1 MLLLQ
6 VIEGPDHGR
15 VFPLPDGEPQL
26 IGRSTEAYP
35 LTDLSISR
43 RHAELTPD
51 GSSWLLR
58 DLDSANGTYLNG
70 DRIRSRVVL
79 SSGDRIR
86 CGSTVFRLI
95 EGTHDVGGPSGT
107 IDQDRLVSVGRT
119 VASIS
124 HAIKNILQGL
134 RGGASA
140 VELGIQRGDL
150 EMAREGW
157 PILSRNLDRI
167 YDLTFNMLAY
177 SRTRS
182 LEPDTHDLAQI
193 VQDVVVLVEPVAHRK
208 KVRLA
213 SECPSG
219 MDPITCDANALH
231 QALLNLMLNAV
242 EAVESKSGRVGI
254 RTRSDARGIW
264 IEVTD
269 NGPGIDP
276 GRREEVFRP
285 FASTKGQRG
294 TGLGLPVTRRIIE
307 DHGGEISLHDGE
319 DGGCRFRIRL
329 PGHGI
334 DDPGRTRVPSTDD
347 PPPPL
352 PMEHPPDLSD
362 EFD

>member
-1 MLLLQ
+1 MRMLQ
-6 VIEGPDHGR
+6 VIEGPDQGR
-15 VFPLPDGEPQL
+15 AFPLPDGEPQL

-35 LTDLSISR
+35 LTDMSISR

-51 GSSWLLR
+51 GADWLLR
-58 DLDSANGTYLNG
+58 DLDSANGTFLNEK
-70 DRIRSRVVL
+70 RIESRVVL
-79 SSGDRIR
+79 ASDDRIR
-86 CGSTVFRLI
+86 CGGTVFRLI
-95 EGTHDVGGPSGT
+95 DADRDLGGPSGS
-107 IDQDRLVSVGRT
+107 IDQDRLVSVGHT

-182 LEPDTHDLAQI
+182 LELDSCDLDQI
-193 VQDVVVLVEPVAHRK
+193 IQDVIALVDPLALRK
-208 KVRLA
+208 KVRLVG
-213 SECPSG
+213 ECEPDL
-219 MDPITCDANALH
+219 DPVTCDANALH

-242 EAVESKSGRVGI
+242 EAVESKSGRVELRARSDRDGI
-254 RTRSDARGIW
+254 R

-307 DHGGEISLHDGE
+307 DHGGEILLLDVQG
-319 DGGCRFRIRL
+319 GGCRFRIIL
-329 PGHGI
+329 PRGAS
-334 DDPGRTRVPSTDD
+334 DDPGATRLPSTDD

-352 PMEHPPDLSD
+352 PMEHPPNLSD